1 MLSPSLQA
9 ELHQFESYLT
19 QQAQQLP
26 YPELLQQSASYSLLA
41 GGKRIRPLL
50 AFAVANAFGIPST
63 RTYPLATAIEMI
75 HTYSLIHDDLP
86 AMDDD
91 ELRRG
96 KPTNHIVYGEA
107 TAILAGDAL
116 LTESFAQLTQLEA
129 NSQIVVQLVAEL
141 ARCAGGNGMVGGQ
154 LLDLQAENQQVPLT
168 QLATIHQLKTGRMIE
183 IAVVGVAL
191 LAKAQPEIIN
201 HLRDYAQ
208 AIGLAF
214 QIQDDILDVTA
225 TTEQL
230 GKPQGSDLE
239 KEKSTYVSLLG
250 LEQAQ
255 QALEVERQRAYQSLE
270 AAGIATTQLQELTE
284 LICNRQS

>member
-1 MLSPSLQA
+1 MLAPTLQA
-9 ELHQFESYLT
+9 ELQQFEAYLT
-19 QQAQQLP
+19 QQAAQLP
-26 YPELLQQSASYSLLA
+26 YPEMLQQAASYSLLA

-50 AFAVANAFGIPST
+50 AFAVAKAFGITST
-63 RTYPLATAIEMI
+63 TVYPLAVAIEMI

-91 ELRRG
+91 ALRRG

-116 LTESFAQLTQLEA
+116 LTESFAQVTKLDVPSA
-129 NSQIVVQLVAEL
+129 VAVQLVAEL
-141 ARCAGGNGMVGGQ
+141 ARCAGGAGMVGGQ
-154 LLDLQAENQQVPLT
+154 ILDLEAENQQLHLE
-168 QLATIHQLKTGRMIE
+168 QLANIHQLKTGRMIE
-183 IAVVGVAL
+183 IAVVGA
-191 LAKAQPEIIN
+191 AIIAQAQPVIIEE
-201 HLRDYAQ
+201 LRHYAQ

-250 LEQAQ
+250 LERAKI
-255 QALEVERQRAYQSLE
+255 ALETERQRAYQVLE
-270 AAGIATTQLQELTE
+270 NTGIATEELQALTE
-284 LICNRQS
+284 LICNRQA